1 MNYTTCMEAEW
12 TEKFIKKPLTVIR
25 LRWLLRTAY
34 TRTASASLA
43 AGFTTAP
50 AWKILTGY
58 STARFTGQI
67 WIPWPKEKVG
77 RLFQG
82 VITAMYPDREEN
94 MIFGEYISETVDG
107 KIHGNICAIMEDGQM
122 GIIEDSIP
130 RNSGNDRLSF
140 VAAQGDDI

>member
-1 MNYTTCMEAEW
+1 MEN
-12 TEKFIKKPLTVIR
+12 IDGVQ
-25 LRWLLRTAY
+25 
-34 TRTASASLA
+34 
-43 AGFTTAP
+43 
-50 AWKILTGY
+50 Y
-58 STARFTGQI
+58 SQI
-67 WIPWPKEKVG
+67 YRANLDTMAQEKVG

-140 VAAQGDDI
+140 VAAQGDVFTVSTTKVRMTVHRECPGI